1 MSRSSRPS
9 GSAAPSRSAS
19 APRDLPLTGADC
31 FLRAF
36 DHEVRKKNGASHA
49 SQLILRLGPG
59 FDTEAFGAAVD
70 RAAAANPILHAPI
83 RRPWGVGAPVYRIG
97 RARPETTPPVRVH
110 ARSPRAGVPDEIQDE
125 MNRPLDGRAGELV
138 RFDVVR
144 YDGGR
149 AGTDVAMTW
158 LHMLFDGA
166 GSEVFLRW
174 LQGCHEGVRS
184 AEELA
189 LDDATPFP
197 GMPEGLGGRERGA
210 RATAW
215 QARMAELARP
225 AVRSPAGPLRRVPQ
239 SLRYDVLTLD
249 GDDAAAA
256 TARASTKAGFLT
268 PMLHYLAAALRA
280 HHAVF
285 RARGL
290 DPVSYLVPLP
300 VNLRPKGSEEA
311 IFRTRVSM
319 IWFRV
324 LPDQL
329 EDFDALLA
337 ELKQQRRDA
346 IKQGHVENGI
356 IAMDYARFAPMA
368 LYARMTRRSMGGEL
382 CSFFFAFT
390 GEFAGGLRS
399 FFGAEVEN
407 GFHAPAVPPSPGSA
421 LALSTFAGRL
431 NVTHVHQR
439 GVFDTKE
446 LGLVREQLLSDLLA
460 TDG

>member
-1 MSRSSRPS
+1 LRST
-9 GSAAPSRSAS
+9 S

-36 DHEVRKKNGASHA
+36 DHEVRRMNGASHA

-59 FDTEAFGAAVD
+59 FDVEAFRAALD
-70 RAAAANPILHAPI
+70 AAAAANPILHAPI
-83 RRPWGVGAPVYRIG
+83 LRPWGVGAPVYRIG
-97 RARPETTPPVRVH
+97 RARPETAPRVH
-110 ARSPRAGVPDEIQDE
+110 VHERAGLPTGIPDEIQDE
-125 MNRPLDGRAGELV
+125 MNRPFDGRGGELV
-138 RFDVVR
+138 RFDVMR
-144 YDGGR
+144 DDGGR
-149 AGTDVAMTW
+149 AGSLLAMTW

-174 LQGCHEGVRS
+174 LQGCHEGERRV
-184 AEELA
+184 EELA
-189 LDDATPFP
+189 LDDPTPSP
-197 GMPEGLGGRERGA
+197 GMTGVLGARERGS

-215 QARMAELARP
+215 QTRMAELARP
-225 AVRSPAGPLRRVPQ
+225 PVRSLAGPLRRVPQ
-239 SLRYDVLTLD
+239 SLRYELVSLD
-249 GDDAAAA
+249 GEEAEAA
-256 TARASTKAGFLT
+256 TARASAKAGFLT

-285 RARGL
+285 RARGA
-290 DPVSYLVPLP
+290 DPVGYLVPLP

-319 IWFRV
+319 IWFRI
-324 LPDQL
+324 LPEQL
-329 EDFDALLA
+329 DDFDGLLT

-346 IKQGHVENGI
+346 IKLGHVENGV
-356 IAMDYARFAPMA
+356 IAMDYARFAPMP

-390 GEFAGGLRS
+390 GEFAGGLPS
-399 FFGAEVEN
+399 FFGGRVEN

-431 NVTHVHQR
+431 NVTHVHQQ
-439 GVFDTKE
+439 GVFEPEE
-446 LGLVREQLLSDLLA
+446 LGLLREQLLSDLLSV
-460 TDG
+460 D